1 MKVPKIRF
9 KGFEGDWEERK
20 LGDLCT
26 WISEKYWNR
35 NDLEVFSVNNKTGF
49 ILQTEHF
56 DNNEIASK
64 DKSNYKIVT
73 KKQFAYN
80 PSRINV
86 WSIAYLKNEDAVI
99 VSPLYNIFECK
110 KELNEMFLE
119 RFMKTFLFNKQRILN
134 TEVSVRECLSF
145 EGYCKIKIIKPETKE
160 QEKIW
165 SLFEQIDSHISKN
178 QQKLEKLKNMKQ
190 FFLQKLFPKDW
201 SALPELRFKGFEGA
215 WEERKLGELAE
226 WFEYWLNAPATTFD
240 WNNKYIRI
248 TDIDE
253 TSNLFLQT
261 DITSPNCNLIQADKY
276 KLSYWD
282 ILFARTWASV
292 WKSYMYLNSDG
303 LVYYAW
309 FLIKASVKEKKN
321 TKFIFLNTLTEKYKK
336 YIKITSQRS
345 WQPWVNAIEYSLY
358 KFMTTS
364 VPEQEKIWAFFE
376 KLDTQ
381 ITQQTQK
388 LEKLKNIKQSL
399 LEKMFI

>member
-1 MKVPKIRF
+1 MKTPKIRF
-9 KGFEGDWEERK
+9 KGFSQILNNRLLWDALKEYNEQFEKDWTYEHVSLTKE
-20 LGDLCT
+20 
-26 WISEKYWNR
+26 WIIPKSARYDRDSLVQDNHKKYR
-35 NDLEVFSVNNKTGF
+35 ITHLND
-49 ILQTEHF
+49 IC
-56 DNNEIASK
+56 
-64 DKSNYKIVT
+64 
-73 KKQFAYN
+73 YN
-80 PSRINV
+80 PANLKFWVICRNKYKDSIFSPIYVTFKVGENDAPSFIEYYVKRDYFINE
-86 WSIAYLKNEDAVI
+86 SLKNQEGTVYERMAVK
-99 VSPLYNIFECK
+99 PQYFLKMNIH
-110 KELNEMFLE
+110 
-119 RFMKTFLFNKQRILN
+119 TPHKQ
-134 TEVSVRECLSF
+134 
-145 EGYCKIKIIKPETKE
+145 E

-165 SLFEQIDSHISKN
+165 SLFEQLDSHICKN

-190 FFLQKLFPKDW
+190 SFLQKLFPKDW
-201 SALPELRFKGFEGA
+201 SALPELRFKGFEGD
-215 WEERKLGELAE
+215 WVERKLGELAE

-364 VPEQEKIWAFFE
+364 VPEQEKIWAFFQ

-381 ITQQTQK
+381 ITQQSQK

>member
-1 MKVPKIRF
+1 MKAPKIRF
-9 KGFEGDWEERK
+9 KGFEGAWEEFK
-20 LGDLCT
+20 IKNLIIEYIEKTTKNNEFPILSST
-26 WISEKYWNR
+26 KSWIY
-35 NDLEVFSVNNKTGF
+35 F
-49 ILQTEHF
+49 QTEYF
-56 DNNEIASK
+56 NNQAASWDTTWYKRIPFWYFTYRSMSDTGSFTFNIQNIAK
-64 DKSNYKIVT
+64 E
-73 KKQFAYN
+73 
-80 PSRINV
+80 
-86 WSIAYLKNEDAVI
+86 WI
-99 VSPLYNIFECK
+99 VSPAYPVFSLKEWNDKIFFR
-110 KELNEMFLE
+110 N
-119 RFMKTFLFNKQRILN
+119 QVN
-134 TEVSVRECLSF
+134 TSL
-145 EGYCKIKIIKPETKE
+145 KIKNQILLLKEWGTRFALPFTKFSELKVINPKQKE

-165 SLFEQIDSHISKN
+165 SLFEQLDSHISKN
-178 QQKLEKLKNMKQ
+178 QQKLEKLKNLKQ
-190 FFLQKLFPKDW
+190 SFLQKLFPKAW
-201 SALPELRFKGFEGA
+201 ATVPELRFKGFEGV

-388 LEKLKNIKQSL
+388 IEKLKNIKQSL

>member
-20 LGDLCT
+20 LGELCT

-190 FFLQKLFPKDW
+190 SFLQKLFPKDW
-201 SALPELRFKGFEGA
+201 SALPELRFKGFEEA
-215 WEERKLGELAE
+215 WEEKKLGESLMSIQTWTNLLWWNDE
-226 WFEYWLNAPATTFD
+226 KWTPLLKMWNIQRWFFDLSKLEYIAPQ
-240 WNNKYIRI
+240 
-248 TDIDE
+248 
-253 TSNLFLQT
+253 LQVEQEN
-261 DITSPNCNLIQADKY
+261 IAY
-276 KLSYWD
+276 YWD
-282 ILFARTWASV
+282 F
-292 WKSYMYLNSDG
+292 
-303 LVYYAW
+303 
-309 FLIKASVKEKKN
+309 FFN
-321 TKFIFLNTLTEKYKK
+321 TRNTLELVGKWATRMWENGKFAFNSNIARFKLKNINTIFFNYLYNTNEIKK
-336 YIKITSQRS
+336 QISARAM
-345 WQPWVNAIEYSLY
+345 W
-358 KFMTTS
+358 TTS
-364 VPEQEKIWAFFE
+364 VAAIYPTNLYTVEYKIPSLPEQEKIWAFFE

-388 LEKLKNIKQSL
+388 IQKLQNLKQSL

>member
-1 MKVPKIRF
+1 MKTPKIRF
-9 KGFEGDWEERK
+9 KGFEGDWEEKK
-20 LGDLCT
+20 LGELCI
-26 WISEKYWNR
+26 WISEKYWER
-35 NDLEVFSVNNKTGF
+35 SDLEVFSVNNKNGF

-64 DKSNYKIVT
+64 DKRNYKIVT
-73 KKQFAYN
+73 KNQFAYN

-165 SLFEQIDSHISKN
+165 SLFEQLDSHISKN
-178 QQKLEKLKNMKQ
+178 QQKLEKLKNMKHS
-190 FFLQKLFPKDW
+190 FLQKLFPKDW
-201 SALPELRFKGFEGA
+201 SALPELRFKGFEEA
-215 WEERKLGELAE
+215 WEERKLGEIAECFSWGTPEANNPFYYWGNIPFIRSWEIHKNKTELYLTHLWLENSSAKIVSKWIILYALYWATSWEVNISKINWAINQAILAI
-226 WFEYWLNAPATTFD
+226 NP
-240 WNNKYIRI
+240 NKYYCSKFIVERLRKDKNKI
-248 TDIDE
+248 IWTYLQGWQW
-253 TSNLFLQT
+253 NL
-261 DITSPNCNLIQADKY
+261 S
-276 KLSYWD
+276 WD
-282 ILFARTWASV
+282 IVKKFA
-292 WKSYMYLNSDG
+292 L
-303 LVYYAW
+303 
-309 FLIKASVKEKKN
+309 
-321 TKFIFLNTLTEKYKK
+321 KFPLL
-336 YIKITSQRS
+336 
-345 WQPWVNAIEYSLY
+345 
-358 KFMTTS
+358 
-364 VPEQEKIWAFFE
+364 PEQEKIWAFFE

-388 LEKLKNIKQSL
+388 LEKLKNLKQSL